1 MNTGS
6 LISEASWR
14 HKITAMLELAKI
26 KVVALIAFTAWA
38 GMLLA
43 SPPFQADIP
52 LMIWSLLGISLAA
65 ASGAAINHLLDERF
79 DEKMQRTK
87 ARPLPTARVSEKEV
101 LAIALVWML
110 MAMAILLYFVNWLTA
125 LLTFFA
131 LVGYAI
137 VYTVYLKHN
146 TPQNIVWGGAA
157 GAAPPLLGWVAMTGQ
172 VTWEGFILFLIIF
185 IWTPPHFWPLA
196 IHRLEDYKRAG
207 IPMLP
212 VVRGVPHTKFQVL
225 LYTLVLTSVTLLP
238 TTIGMSG
245 MTYLSIALLLN
256 LGFVY
261 YAFKLYREPDHQ
273 SAMGTFGF
281 SILYLTLL
289 FAGLILDHYVKAWV

>member
-1 MNTGS
+1 
-6 LISEASWR
+6 
-14 HKITAMLELAKI
+14 
-26 KVVALIAFTAWA
+26 
-38 GMLLA
+38 
-43 SPPFQADIP
+43 
-52 LMIWSLLGISLAA
+52 
-65 ASGAAINHLLDERF
+65 
-79 DEKMQRTK
+79 
-87 ARPLPTARVSEKEV
+87 
-101 LAIALVWML
+101 
-110 MAMAILLYFVNWLTA
+110 VNWLTA

-146 TPQNIVWGGAA
+146 TPLNIVWGGAA

-172 VTWEGFILFLIIF
+172 VSWEAMILFLIIF

-196 IHRLEDYKRAG
+196 IHRLEEYKKAG

-225 LYTLVLTSVTLLP
+225 IYTLVLTSVTLLP

-245 MTYLSIALLLN
+245 ITYLSIALLLN

-261 YAFKLYREPDHQ
+261 YALKLYREPDHQ

-281 SILYLTLL
+281 SILYLSLL
-289 FAGLILDHYVKAWV
+289 FAGLIVDHYVKALL